1 MKKVLIVLTALIAF
15 CTTGISQA
23 VTTPGKKTD
32 NKIKV
37 VFPAKP
43 TTSAKVVQM
52 PKILSKTPDPQKAK
66 TVEPTTSVVL
76 KKDGEPDNRYKNIHF
91 NNGPVKKDGT
101 PDMRYKLN
109 KKGK

>member
-1 MKKVLIVLTALIAF
+1 MKKNLIAF
-15 CTTGISQA
+15 LVLIAFSATGISQA

-32 NKIKV
+32 NKMKV

-43 TTSAKVVQM
+43 TTSSKLVQM
-52 PKILSKTPDPQKAK
+52 PKPLSKTPDLQKTK
-66 TVEPTTSVVL
+66 TVEPTTPIVL
-76 KKDGEPDNRYKNIHF
+76 
-91 NNGPVKKDGT
+91 KKDGT